1 MQSSTSY
8 RVHRLQDTVT
18 QTPFSSSQH
27 SLTYSA
33 PDSYYSDDLT
43 FDKACFSNELNL
55 GDDVASGITLV
66 DDVIEDF
73 GGDIAS
79 NIGLVEVDSFLESSK
94 GDVYQH
100 SCTTDLQGLV
110 H

>member
-8 RVHRLQDTVT
+8 PVYHFQDTVT

-27 SLTYSA
+27 SLTHSA

-43 FDKACFSNELNL
+43 FDKACFANELNL
-55 GDDVASGITLV
+55 GDDVGSGITLV
-66 DDVIEDF
+66 DDVMDDF
-73 GGDIAS
+73 GGYIAS
-79 NIGLVEVDSFLESSK
+79 NIGLVEEDSFLEGSK

-100 SCTTDLQGLV
+100 SCMTDLQGLV

>member
-8 RVHRLQDTVT
+8 PVHRFQDTAT

-27 SLTYSA
+27 SLTHSA

-43 FDKACFSNELNL
+43 LDKACFANELNL
-55 GDDVASGITLV
+55 GDDVASAITFV
-66 DDVIEDF
+66 DDVLIEDF
-73 GGDIAS
+73 GAYVES
-79 NIGLVEVDSFLESSK
+79 NIGLVEEDSFLEGSK

-100 SCTTDLQGLV
+100 D
-110 H
+110 